1 MKLIICL
8 SFVAWMVII
17 SSYSWLMLG
26 IKYQYFSRLADI
38 NLIPDTP
45 ETKLLQRE
53 RGGIRRVR
61 NQEIANKMNASL
73 SKLV

>member
-1 MKLIICL
+1 
-8 SFVAWMVII
+8 MVTI
-17 SSYSWLMLG
+17 SGYSWLILG
-26 IKYQYFSRLADI
+26 IKHQYFSRLADA

-45 ETKLLQRE
+45 ETKFLQRE

-61 NQEIANKMNASL
+61 NQGIANKMNATL

>member
-1 MKLIICL
+1 MI
-8 SFVAWMVII
+8 
-17 SSYSWLMLG
+17 G
-26 IKYQYFSRLADI
+26 IKHQYFSRLADI

-61 NQEIANKMNASL
+61 NQEIANKMNATL